1 MTARFLAAI
10 VLLAG
15 MAAAAAWIGR
25 GAIPADAL
33 AGVFI
38 GLGLGAAGAISW
50 ILGAAWAIRR
60 GGQAFLAAVVLGILG
75 RLVVYSATLVY
86 VALGTGIN
94 LPWTAG
100 ALLGSYLIFIVLEV
114 LYALRAAGTGSG
126 TARPQH
132 EGRTGSNA

>member
-1 MTARFLAAI
+1 MTGRYLAAV

-15 MAAAAAWIGR
+15 MAAAAAWNWR
-25 GAIPADAL
+25 AALPADAP

-50 ILGAAWAIRR
+50 ILAAAWAVRR

-100 ALLGSYLIFIVLEV
+100 ALLGSYLVFIVLEV
-114 LYALRAAGTGSG
+114 LYALRAAGTGPG
-126 TARPQH
+126 TARQ
-132 EGRTGSNA
+132 A

>member
-1 MTARFLAAI
+1 MTARYVAVI
-10 VLLAG
+10 VLLA
-15 MAAAAAWIGR
+15 AAAAVAAWLGR
-25 GAIPADAL
+25 ASLPAGALP
-33 AGVFI
+33 GVFI

-50 ILGAAWAIRR
+50 ILGAAWSVRR

-100 ALLGSYLIFIVLEV
+100 ALLGSYLVFIVLEV
-114 LYALRAAGTGSG
+114 LYALRAAGTGAG
-126 TARPQH
+126 TARP
-132 EGRTGSNA
+132 RS

>member
-50 ILGAAWAIRR
+50 ILGAAWAVRR

-100 ALLGSYLIFIVLEV
+100 ALLGSYLVFIVLEV

-132 EGRTGSNA
+132 E